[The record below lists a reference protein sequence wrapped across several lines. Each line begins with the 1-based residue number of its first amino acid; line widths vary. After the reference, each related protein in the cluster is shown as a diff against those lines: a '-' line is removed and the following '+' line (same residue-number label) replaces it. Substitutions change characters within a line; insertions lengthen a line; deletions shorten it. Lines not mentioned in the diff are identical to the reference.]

1 MNVIIRSATMS
12 DIDSMVILLGQLFS
26 IEEDFTADVLKQK
39 KGLELLLQNQN
50 YSKVLVAESDGKVVG
65 MLTAQIYI
73 STAEG
78 AKAGM
83 LEDMIIDKNYRRK
96 EIGRMLIQ
104 KMEDWAFENN
114 IKRLQLLC
122 DKNNIPALEYYKKL
136 NWITTQ
142 LICLRKYPK

>member
-1 MNVIIRSATMS
+1 MNVIIRPATMS
-12 DIDSMVILLGQLFS
+12 DLDSMVILLGQLFS

-50 YSKVLVAESDGKVVG
+50 YSKVLVAESDGQVVG
-65 MLTAQIYI
+65 MLTAQICI

-78 AKAGM
+78 AKAGT

-96 EIGRMLIQ
+96 GIGRMLIQ
-104 KMEDWAFENN
+104 KMEDWAFQNN

-122 DKNNIPALEYYKKL
+122 DKNNIPALEYYKNL
-136 NWITTQ
+136 NWLTTK